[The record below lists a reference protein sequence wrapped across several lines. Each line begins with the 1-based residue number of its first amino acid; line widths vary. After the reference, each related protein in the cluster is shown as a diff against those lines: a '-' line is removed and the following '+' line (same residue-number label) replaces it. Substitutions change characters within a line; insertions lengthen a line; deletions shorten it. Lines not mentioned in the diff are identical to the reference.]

1 MTDSTFDRLE
11 KRLPPPGPNTRKH
24 LYIIA
29 GVFII
34 GLGAGLIAGRMQ
46 TQDAVDEV
54 AAAAAAAASAD
65 RFVVLPE
72 LTVNLRSTATVK
84 LMKIGVTLRTV
95 PDQRQ
100 KLAELEPLLVDEMQQ
115 YLRALDENDLE
126 GRLGVETLRAELLRR
141 VRTIAGPVPVDA
153 VLLRTLILQ

>member
-11 KRLPPPGPNTRKH
+11 KRLPPPGLNIRKH
-24 LYIIA
+24 LYVVA
-29 GVFII
+29 GVFIL
-34 GLGAGLIAGRMQ
+34 GLAGGLIAGRMQ
-46 TQDAVDEV
+46 AEEEAAKAVP
-54 AAAAAAAASAD
+54 AAPSAD
-65 RFVVLPE
+65 RFVMLPE
-72 LTVNLRSTATVK
+72 LTVNLRATATVK
-84 LMKIGVTLRTV
+84 LMKIGVTLRTA

-100 KLAELEPLLVDEMQQ
+100 KLAQLEPLLVDEMQQ

-141 VRTIAGPVPVDA
+141 VRTIADPVPVEA